1 MSLIKGEANMD
12 IEKYVLS
19 VARGAREASRF
30 LSDLST
36 DEKNAG
42 LGAMALALEEN
53 LAGIRSANE
62 QDVEMGR
69 KAGLSSA
76 LVDRLTLNEARFA
89 KMVDGVRAIIGLP
102 DPVGD
107 VIREWDRPNGL
118 RISKVRVPLGVI
130 CMIYESRP
138 NVTVDAA
145 SLCLKSGNAA
155 ILRGGK
161 EALAT
166 NRALASVMSGAL
178 EESNI
183 PGAAVSMIETPDR
196 SAVDEL
202 LKLDKYI
209 DVVIP
214 RGGEGLIRAVVGKS
228 RIPVIKH
235 YRGNCHVY
243 VDRAAN
249 LDMAREIIVNAKCQ
263 RPGVCNAVETLLV
276 HGDVAESLLRGVS
289 RLLGERGV
297 EIRGCPET
305 LKIIRDAMPA
315 DESDWYE
322 EYLDLIL
329 AVRVV
334 ENLDEAIGHITKY
347 GSKHSDAI
355 VTEDGAAAEAFLKR
369 VDSATVFWNCSTR
382 FSDGGEFG
390 FGAEIGISTDKIHA
404 RGPMAL
410 EELTTYKYVVR
421 GTGQVRS

>member
-1 MSLIKGEANMD
+1 MD
-12 IEKYVLS
+12 IKDYVLEL
-19 VARGAREASRF
+19 ARGAREASRG
-30 LSDLST
+30 LAALST
-36 DEKNAG
+36 EEKNTG
-42 LGAMALALEEN
+42 LEAMARALEEKI
-53 LAGIRSANE
+53 ADIRSANE
-62 QDVEMGR
+62 QDVEKGK

-76 LVDRLTLNEARFA
+76 LVDRLTLTEARFE
-89 KMVDGVRAIIGLP
+89 KMVDGVRAIIELP
-102 DPVGD
+102 DPVGE
-107 VIREWDRPNGL
+107 VMREWKRPNGL
-118 RISKVRVPLGVI
+118 VISKVRVPLGVI

-138 NVTVDAA
+138 NVTVDAS

-178 EESNI
+178 EESDV
-183 PGAAVSMIETPDR
+183 PGSAVCMIETPDR

-202 LKLDKYI
+202 LKLDEYI

-214 RGGEGLIRAVVGKS
+214 RGGEGLIRAVVDKS

-243 VDRAAN
+243 IDGAAD
-249 LDMAREIIVNAKCQ
+249 LDMAKEIIVNAKCQ
-263 RPGVCNAVETLLV
+263 RPGVCNAMETLLV
-276 HGDVAESLLRGVS
+276 HRGIAEKLLPDVA
-289 RLLGERGV
+289 RLLLERNV
-297 EIRGCPET
+297 ELRGCPAT
-305 LKIIRDAMPA
+305 LKIVGEAGPA
-315 DESDWYE
+315 RESDWRE

-334 ENLDEAIGHITKY
+334 EGLDEAIEHIEEY
-347 GSKHSDAI
+347 GSRHSDAI
-355 VTEDGAAAEAFLKR
+355 VTEDEAAAQAFLKR

-410 EELTTYKYVVR
+410 EELTTYKYIVR
-421 GTGQVRS
+421 GSGQVRS